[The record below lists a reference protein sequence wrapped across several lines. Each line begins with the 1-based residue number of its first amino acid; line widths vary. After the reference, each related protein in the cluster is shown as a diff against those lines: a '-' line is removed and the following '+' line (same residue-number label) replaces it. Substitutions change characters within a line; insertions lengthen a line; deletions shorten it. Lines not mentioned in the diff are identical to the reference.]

1 MSLAGRFV
9 PFYSRRWIRALRCPA
24 RFLFAFAGILFLAPF
39 AAAQR
44 QEPQEYQV
52 KAVYLY
58 NFGRFV
64 QWPTKDVVNNDGPF
78 TICVLGQDPFGPA
91 LDSTVSGEKIDGK
104 DVTAKRI
111 LTPPEAAACR
121 VVFVSSSEVIQIKE
135 ILSALGKYSV
145 LTVSDIPDF
154 LENGGMVQFVLA
166 DRKVR
171 FKINLAATRQAG
183 LNLSS
188 QLLKVAEEVRG
199 GSQIGD

>member
-1 MSLAGRFV
+1 MTLEVNWKSARNFALA
-9 PFYSRRWIRALRCPA
+9 AM
-24 RFLFAFAGILFLAPF
+24 AGMILFLPSTLLWAVRASEF
-39 AAAQR
+39 EIKAA
-44 QEPQEYQV
+44 
-52 KAVYLY
+52 YLY

-64 QWPTKDVVNNDGPF
+64 EWPAQAPSTKVADFP
-78 TICVLGQDPFGPA
+78 ICVLGQDPFGPA

-111 LTPPEAAACR
+111 LTPPEAVACR

>member
-1 MSLAGRFV
+1 MTLEVHWKSARSVVLAAMGGMILLFPSTLLWAV
-9 PFYSRRWIRALRCPA
+9 RASE
-24 RFLFAFAGILFLAPF
+24 F
-39 AAAQR
+39 
-44 QEPQEYQV
+44 EV
-52 KAVYLY
+52 KAAYLY

-64 QWPTKDVVNNDGPF
+64 EWPTAAPSTKAAEFP
-78 TICVLGQDPFGPA
+78 ICVLGQDPFGAA

-104 DVTAKRI
+104 DVTARRI

-121 VVFVSSSEVIQIKE
+121 VVFVSSSKGTQVKE
-135 ILSALGKYSV
+135 ILSELDKFSV

-183 LNLSS
+183 LNISS

-199 GSQIGD
+199 GSQLGD